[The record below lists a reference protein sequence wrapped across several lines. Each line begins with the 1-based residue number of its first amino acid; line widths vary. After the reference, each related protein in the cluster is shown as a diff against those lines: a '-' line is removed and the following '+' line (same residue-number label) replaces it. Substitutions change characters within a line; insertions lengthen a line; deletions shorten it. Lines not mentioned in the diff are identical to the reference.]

1 MNHREQHEKPKTK
14 KKGGSGKIVH
24 SYTGLAITPHPLPSV
39 PRHPSYSASMAPQWL
54 SLKLDV
60 PADMATDDSE
70 PSEVIKSVLELM
82 EVGDYA
88 PLLDRQD
95 LSSDDWRKVVH
106 ECASSSRMAEV
117 GAYTTRTG
125 HRDPIH
131 NCLGRLPTRSPIPY
145 NNQGLAS
152 AGD

>member
-1 MNHREQHEKPKTK
+1 
-14 KKGGSGKIVH
+14 
-24 SYTGLAITPHPLPSV
+24 
-39 PRHPSYSASMAPQWL
+39 MAPQWL

-95 LSSDDWRKVVH
+95 LSSEDWRRVVL
-106 ECASSSRMAEV
+106 ECIEFEDGRGWRLYDENGV
-117 GAYTTRTG
+117 LLDDCLLYTSPSP
-125 HRDPIH
+125 RD
-131 NCLGRLPTRSPIPY
+131 
-145 NNQGLAS
+145 A
-152 AGD
+152 